1 MSNNRREFL
10 KLSGL
15 AGLGVVG
22 TGFKG
27 LSLEEQEQVLAQSKK
42 KHAQRF
48 NMSGYAAPKLEVVR
62 VGDIL

>member
-42 KHAQRF
+42 
-48 NMSGYAAPKLEVVR
+48 NMPKGLICQVM
-62 VGDIL
+62 LLLNWKW